1 MTLINNN
8 DLVSILMFFPQ
19 CHGLVNKIIF
29 LEVKAVLLVDKN
41 VSLVDWNGLPLSKND
56 CLVSICRHAPYKQI
70 FRLCYRILRLSQKDY
85 RLALY
90 SIRVL

>member
-19 CHGLVNKIIF
+19 YHRLVDKIIF

-56 CLVSICRHAPYKQI
+56 IMLE
-70 FRLCYRILRLSQKDY
+70 FDILFGFHLQACS
-85 RLALY
+85 L
-90 SIRVL
+90 